1 MGFWE
6 AIVVIVAIVMIG
18 KVMSGGRWNRETRRW
33 ERSSPDNPYLRN
45 ELPDVV
51 PQLRKDI
58 ARLNERVATL
68 EKLATDPARRLAD
81 EIDLLHRPSPQSSPL
96 SATRPTPEGGR
107 PHDPR

>member
-1 MGFWE
+1 MDFWE
-6 AIVVIVAIVMIG
+6 AVVLIVAIVMIG

-33 ERSSPDNPYLRN
+33 ERISAENPYLRN
-45 ELPDVV
+45 ELHDLV

-81 EIDLLHRPSPQSSPL
+81 EIDRLHCPPPLSSPL
-96 SATRPTPEGGR
+96 SATRPTPERSSGS
-107 PHDPR
+107 DPR